1 MKLKNEL
8 LSFGL
13 VVLLLSSCFC
23 KDEYQVAYIE
33 IEYQNLSSATN
44 VFLIR
49 EQNTIQD
56 TQYIESL
63 TPEENTLSLLNLQ
76 ENSNKRYIIYLEAFN
91 HSDTI
96 TDFTVK
102 RGKCDGIKS
111 YSFDFNGVKK
121 TDNKITVSL

>member
-1 MKLKNEL
+1 MVKIKLL
-8 LSFGL
+8 ILTMI
-13 VVLLLSSCFC
+13 VLLLSSCFC
-23 KDEYQVAYIE
+23 KDEYQVAYVE

-44 VFLIR
+44 VFLIT
-49 EQNTIQD
+49 EQNAIQD

-91 HSDTI
+91 YSDTI
-96 TDFTVK
+96 TDFSIK
-102 RGKCDGIKS
+102 RGKCDEIKS
-111 YSFDFNGVKK
+111 YSFDFNNVKK